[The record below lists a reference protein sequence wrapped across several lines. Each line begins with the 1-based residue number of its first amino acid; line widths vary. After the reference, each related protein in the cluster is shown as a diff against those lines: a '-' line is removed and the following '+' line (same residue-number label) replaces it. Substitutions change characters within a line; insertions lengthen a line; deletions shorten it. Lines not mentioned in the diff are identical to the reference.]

1 MYKTYIKFEFIIKQ
15 LQPER
20 GSSKSVISSQ
30 WFKFPP
36 ISKCSTLL
44 LSEPE
49 KQIIY

>member
-36 ISKCSTLL
+36 MSKCSTLL